1 MRKDKNE
8 QNKIAKPVGKHFA
21 QVDDSETKPCCAE
34 SATPT
39 SKARKRLWAVAVL
52 LCAVAIATG
61 TYLTYTAFLAGDFL
75 KSVAVSGTSQALFA
89 SDMLTGYTSE
99 SLDKDGKTDGAIAVR
114 SVALDP
120 NGGTCSFTFRIY
132 NYLLGD
138 KNKVN
143 DKDVNATLTVTAADA
158 AFSWSVND
166 EPAPSDGSVALSFPA
181 NKATMYTCTVTF
193 AEAYLNKASFT
204 VKAQVGANSPGTNL
218 KWLAAKIAPVERAK
232 VTASGVSGEWVDK
245 NSDIGAFDAYNYRVT
260 VTGATTK
267 VTLTWGDGL
276 ELDPF
281 FTQNHK
287 NGDQQ
292 ATVSG
297 NSGTYS
303 VTYDASP
310 GSEIITFYRKDNSE
324 PTSWK
329 AIGVTCSAAKNEPQA

>member
-8 QNKIAKPVGKHFA
+8 QNEIARPVGKHFA
-21 QVDDSETKPCCAE
+21 KVDEPKAKSCCAE
-34 SATPT
+34 SAAPA
-39 SKARKRLWAVAVL
+39 SKVRKRLWAVAVL
-52 LCAVAIATG
+52 LCAVAIVTG

-89 SDMLTGYTSE
+89 SDMLTGYTDE
-99 SLDKDGKTDGAIAVR
+99 KLDDEDIAVR
-114 SVALDP
+114 SVIADTS
-120 NGGTCSFTFRIY
+120 GETCSFTFRIY
-132 NYLLGD
+132 NHLLGD

-158 AFSWSVND
+158 AFSWSVNG

-181 NKATMYTCTVTF
+181 NKATMYTCTVRF
-193 AEAYLNKASFT
+193 AKTDLNKASFT
-204 VKAQVGANSPGTNL
+204 VKAQVGADSPGTNL
-218 KWLAAKIAPVERAK
+218 KWLAAKIAPAERAE

-245 NSDIGAFDAYNYRVT
+245 NSDDTNFSHFDAYNYRVT

-267 VTLTWGDGL
+267 VTLEWGDWI

-281 FTQNHK
+281 FAKNHM
-287 NGDQQ
+287 NDGEQ

-297 NSGTYS
+297 NS

-310 GSEIITFYRKDNSE
+310 GSEIITFYRKGDWKDDSK
-324 PTSWK
+324 PTSWDGIK
-329 AIGVTCSAAKNEPQA
+329 VSCSAEKS